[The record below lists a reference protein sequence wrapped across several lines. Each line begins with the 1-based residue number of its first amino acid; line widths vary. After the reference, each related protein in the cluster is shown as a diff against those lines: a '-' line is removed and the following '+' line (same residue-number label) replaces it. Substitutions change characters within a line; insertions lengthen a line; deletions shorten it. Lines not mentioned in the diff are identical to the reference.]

1 MQKNSVAG
9 GFTVKWGEAKY
20 FSVSN
25 FATNK
30 INVPFLVGGICYLWI
45 KTEMSHENKKQ
56 NQEARKFTGFPS
68 IPSGLYSHPVKKT
81 WQPF

>member
-1 MQKNSVAG
+1 MLTEYLCKKNSVAG

-45 KTEMSHENKKQ
+45 KTEMSHEIKNKI
-56 NQEARKFTGFPS
+56 RKLESLLAFPV
-68 IPSGLYSHPVKKT
+68 SHLASTATP
-81 WQPF
+81 